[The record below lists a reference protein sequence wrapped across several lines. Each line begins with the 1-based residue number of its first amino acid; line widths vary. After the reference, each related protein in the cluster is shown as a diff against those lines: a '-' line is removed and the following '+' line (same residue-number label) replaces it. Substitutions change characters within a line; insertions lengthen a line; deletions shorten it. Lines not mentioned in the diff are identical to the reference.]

1 MGLTKNHGMVNLPL
15 KEDITLSQQLTE
27 AEVTVMLDEMKKK
40 LNVVNASVI
49 KATGIS
55 PNKQEDLIALHK
67 HVMRQPSFSISEMD
81 EIVQE
86 LGQLRD

>member
-1 MGLTKNHGMVNLPL
+1 MGQSLSSNEV
-15 KEDITLSQQLTE
+15 ETLVE
-27 AEVTVMLDEMKKK
+27 EIKKK

-49 KATGIS
+49 KANSVS
-55 PNKQEDLIALHK
+55 PTKHDDLIALHT

-86 LGQLRD
+86 LGQLRET